1 MMQVGDIG
9 ILGVA
14 TPITRVIFD
23 YNRSCTCVRV
33 NTKYNSY
40 TDEKVMPL
48 KDGCTVWICS
58 KDKRTKSFCF
68 RVFKMR
74 VEDAKLEIQICLNT
88 KSDIERWKDGGEID
102 TEMEKF
108 LTYALEKLA

>member
-1 MMQVGDIG
+1 MQVGDIVT
-9 ILGVA
+9 LGVA

-48 KDGCTVWICS
+48 KEGCTVWLCS
-58 KDKRTKSFCF
+58 KNKESKRFCF
-68 RVFKMR
+68 RVFLMR
-74 VEDAKLEIQICLNT
+74 VEDAKLEKQICLNS
-88 KSDIERWKDGGEID
+88 KSDIENLRDVGEID
-102 TEMEKF
+102 TEMQIF
-108 LTYALEKLA
+108 LTYALEKIA

>member
-1 MMQVGDIG
+1 MQVGDIVT
-9 ILGVA
+9 LGVA

-48 KDGCTVWICS
+48 KEGCTVW
-58 KDKRTKSFCF
+58 
-68 RVFKMR
+68 
-74 VEDAKLEIQICLNT
+74 L
-88 KSDIERWKDGGEID
+88 
-102 TEMEKF
+102 
-108 LTYALEKLA
+108 